1 VKGAESSKV
10 KTLIHSFC
18 CTLRLHK
25 IQEVTVKRLFSVFAL
40 SILIISLLTAA
51 APTPDT
57 AFKLVKGLPS
67 TMNVEETSTVIVRV
81 ESDQPFISA
90 QALPSFQF
98 PGKGVV
104 AVQGGDRVGSGTSAT
119 LAVTFEAKSST
130 SNMPGGAAPVHV
142 VVGVRYMGGYVAV
155 QDYVF
160 YVTVP

>member
-1 VKGAESSKV
+1 M
-10 KTLIHSFC
+10 
-18 CTLRLHK
+18 
-25 IQEVTVKRLFSVFAL
+25 KRLFLVLAL
-40 SILIISLLTAA
+40 SMLIISILTAA
-51 APTPDT
+51 APLPRTT
-57 AFKLVKGLPS
+57 FRLVDGLPS
-67 TMNVEETSTVIVRV
+67 TMTVGETSTVIVHV

-130 SNMPGGAAPVHV
+130 ANMPEGRAPVHV
-142 VVGVRYMGGYVAV
+142 VVGVRYAGGYVAV

-160 YVTVP
+160 YVRVP